1 MKKIYRRILKNIFFF
16 AIYHFQSSHFKLYP
30 GTYLLV
36 FHFICQFLIIFVSFV
51 LIKGSNVVIFV
62 HVFITQIDIICLYY
76 RKHNKQ
82 QNLIIL
88 YFFIKNLKPF
98 SNKKIRSINR
108 YLKSTVGCLR
118 RPPTISFVD
127 ATTSFLC
134 LRYSGN

>member
-1 MKKIYRRILKNIFFF
+1 MKKIYRRILKKYIFF

-76 RKHNKQ
+76 RKHKQ
-82 QNLIIL
+82 TTKPH
-88 YFFIKNLKPF
+88 YFVFFYKESK
-98 SNKKIRSINR
+98 
-108 YLKSTVGCLR
+108 
-118 RPPTISFVD
+118 TIFE
-127 ATTSFLC
+127 
-134 LRYSGN
+134 